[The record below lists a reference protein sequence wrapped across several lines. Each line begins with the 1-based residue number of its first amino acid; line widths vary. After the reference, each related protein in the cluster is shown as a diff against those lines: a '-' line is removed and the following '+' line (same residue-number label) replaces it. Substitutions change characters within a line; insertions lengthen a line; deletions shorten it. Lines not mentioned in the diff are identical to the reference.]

1 MNCTPDQLMMRKVEV
16 EVEAER
22 GEDDGRRVR
31 GEE

>member
-16 EVEAER
+16 EVER